1 MIELNEQQRSELAKP
16 QPTAIDPQTKQTYVL
31 IRTET
36 YERLQAFLTSDTVF
50 TTAEML
56 DNVMADD
63 DANDPHL
70 ADLQKHY
77 GCAT

>member
-1 MIELNEQQRSELAKP
+1 MIELTEQQRSELEKP

-31 IRTET
+31 GRTEA
-36 YERLQAFLTSDTVF
+36 YQRLQALLTGDTVF

-70 ADLQKHY
+70 ADLQKQY
-77 GCAT
+77 GCAS